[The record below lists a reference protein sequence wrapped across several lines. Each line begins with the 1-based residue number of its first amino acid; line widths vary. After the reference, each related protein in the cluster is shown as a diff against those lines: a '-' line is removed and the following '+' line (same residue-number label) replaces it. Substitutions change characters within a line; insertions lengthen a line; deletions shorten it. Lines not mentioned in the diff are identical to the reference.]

1 LETARFNAPT
11 GDELRVDLDVL
22 GAAIARDRAAGFEP
36 ARVIGN
42 AGTVN
47 TGAID
52 DLRALADLAVREN
65 LWFHRSAALVHGRLF
80 PKSLPKIARKSITV
94 SI

>member
-1 LETARFNAPT
+1 MNSASTSTCLARQSRGTAPP
-11 GDELRVDLDVL
+11 VS
-22 GAAIARDRAAGFEP
+22 

-65 LWFHRSAALVHGRLF
+65 LRFHRSAALVHGRLF
-80 PKSLPKIARKSITV
+80 PKSVPKIARKGITV